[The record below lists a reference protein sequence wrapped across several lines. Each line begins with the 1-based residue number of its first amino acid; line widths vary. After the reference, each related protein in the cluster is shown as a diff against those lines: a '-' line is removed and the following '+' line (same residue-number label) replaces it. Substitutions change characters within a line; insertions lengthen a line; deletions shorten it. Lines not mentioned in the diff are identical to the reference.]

1 MKHKNK
7 HAELMEMLD
16 KDIKL
21 LEKMDA
27 VDYSLLAFKLKT
39 TASYI
44 SF

>member
-1 MKHKNK
+1 MKDEKK
-7 HAELMEMLD
+7 HAKLMVMLD

-44 SF
+44 SC